1 VKSFFANRGKMLQSV
16 AAGVLLAGALFGG
29 YIGYLQLSGN
39 FHRVVRDQLY
49 RSAQLSPAQLEKRVR
64 DHGIKTIINLRGEN
78 VNAQWYNAEIETAQ
92 QLGVEHIDFAMSS
105 GTVLTPERAD
115 ELVAIMKAAPKPILI
130 HCQSGADRTGL
141 VSVIYSQQIAGVR
154 EDVAERQLS
163 LRYGHVA
170 IPHISSVY
178 AMDVS
183 WDRLETHYGI
193 KG

>member
-1 VKSFFANRGKMLQSV
+1 MKNFVIARRKMLRG
-16 AAGVLLAGALFGG
+16 AIAGVLMAGALFGG

-39 FHRVVRDQLY
+39 FHSVISGELY
-49 RSAQLSPAQLEKRVR
+49 RSAQLSPAQLERHVR

-78 VNAQWYNAEIETAQ
+78 VNAQWYNTEIATAQ
-92 QLGVEHIDFAMSS
+92 KLGVEHIDFGMSS
-105 GTVLTPERAD
+105 GKVLTPERAD

-130 HCQSGADRTGL
+130 HCQSGADRSGL
-141 VSVIYSQQIAGVR
+141 VSVIYSQQIAGVN

-163 LRYGHVA
+163 VRYGHVA

-178 AMDVS
+178 AMDIS
-183 WDRLETHYGI
+183 WDHLETHYGL